1 MTFTTVPLHNI
12 LCSNLSLTTVIKTI
26 ILNLNRII
34 NSILIRVRVRTK
46 IGHGRLSTSSLTSH
60 SGLITDLEKRVLS
73 SSLIKRLLDNSIK
86 KSDTDNREI
95 HLAKGTCTK
104 LTNRDMVVS
113 RIITLT
119 IITTTITSVNLE
131 VHQAKKEEL
140 LRLRTSPRLL
150 MSITL
155 ILDTTTSRDIIDGN

>member
-34 NSILIRVRVRTK
+34 NSILIRVRTK
-46 IGHGRLSTSSLTSH
+46 IGHGRLSTSSLISH
-60 SGLITDLEKRVLS
+60 SGSITDSEKRALS

-95 HLAKGTCTK
+95 HLAKGTCTT
-104 LTNRDMVVS
+104 LTNRDMEVS
-113 RIITLT
+113 RIVTLT
-119 IITTTITSVNLE
+119 IIITTTTSVNLE

-140 LRLRTSPRLL
+140 LRLRTSPRLP

-155 ILDTTTSRDIIDGN
+155 ILDITTSRDIIDGN

>member
-34 NSILIRVRVRTK
+34 NSILIRVRIRTK

-86 KSDTDNREI
+86 KSDTDNKEI
-95 HLAKGTCTK
+95 HLAKGTCTT

-119 IITTTITSVNLE
+119 IIITTITSVNLE
-131 VHQAKKEEL
+131 VHQEKKEEL

>member
-34 NSILIRVRVRTK
+34 NSILIRVRTK
-46 IGHGRLSTSSLTSH
+46 IGHGRLSTSSLISH
-60 SGLITDLEKRVLS
+60 SGSITDSEKRALS
-73 SSLIKRLLDNSIK
+73 SSLIKRLQDNSIK

-95 HLAKGTCTK
+95 HLAKGTCTT

-119 IITTTITSVNLE
+119 KITTTTTNVNLE

-140 LRLRTSPRLL
+140 LRLRTSPRLP

-155 ILDTTTSRDIIDGN
+155 ILGTTTSRDIIDGN

>member
-86 KSDTDNREI
+86 KSDTDNKEI
-95 HLAKGTCTK
+95 HLAKGTFTK

-113 RIITLT
+113 RITTLT
-119 IITTTITSVNLE
+119 IIITTITSVNLE
-131 VHQAKKEEL
+131 VHQAKKGEL

>member
-34 NSILIRVRVRTK
+34 NSILIRVRTK
-46 IGHGRLSTSSLTSH
+46 IGHGRLSTSSLISH
-60 SGLITDLEKRVLS
+60 SGSITDSEKRALS
-73 SSLIKRLLDNSIK
+73 SSLIKRLQDNSIK

-95 HLAKGTCTK
+95 HLAKGTCTT

-119 IITTTITSVNLE
+119 KITTTTTNVNLE
-131 VHQAKKEEL
+131 VHQEKKEEL
-140 LRLRTSPRLL
+140 LRLRTSPRLP

-155 ILDTTTSRDIIDGN
+155 ILGTTTSRDIIDGS